1 MSVQW
6 FQARLRWAVMADGEG
21 LRGWQESTVL
31 LRSRNEEEAF
41 EQALRFGRRREGG
54 REEDGRFVGLRLTEV
69 VALDRIG
76 AVIPDE
82 FEVAWERRLPPEPLP
97 DDYQFAPEQRTP
109 APSF

>member
-1 MSVQW
+1 MNMEW

-31 LRSRNEEEAF
+31 FRSRDEEEAF

-54 REEDGRFVGLRLTEV
+54 REEDGRFVGLRMMEV
-69 VALDRIG
+69 VTLDRIG

-82 FEVAWERRLPPEPLP
+82 LEVAGAQIPATEPLP
-97 DDYQFAPEQRTP
+97 DNYQFVPEQRRP
-109 APSF
+109 VASF